1 MFHTSQT
8 ETDDYYDL
16 DFMIRSYL
24 KRDILTLHLELLII
38 IVTNFVKISVN
49 SSCSVEAC
57 VISVSY
63 SLLAEVDLA

>member
-24 KRDILTLHLELLII
+24 KGDILTLDLELLII

-63 SLLAEVDLA
+63 SLLAVVDLA

>member
-24 KRDILTLHLELLII
+24 KGDILTLHLELLII

-63 SLLAEVDLA
+63 SLLAVVDLA